1 MAKKFP
7 NIETLKVYQKG
18 GDNQDVKK
26 CPEATTDTEVNI
38 DNRERSIARA
48 NYSRA
53 DSEDKCGNCIFFDI
67 SGRMKKCMET
77 KSNNEGYCWDQEF
90 VCSSENICDMWEEG
104 GPIKSNNSSY
114 LKDESYESEYEQ
126 NKQEVEEI
134 QTTKQMPIAGQEQQQ
149 EMSPEVMQQMMA
161 QQGPPQGPPQ
171 AMAPPPQAPPQQQM
185 QPSYAYGGSLKR
197 AQQQEET
204 IEPPTILSFK
214 DWVLQDPINRQG
226 PNAHQE
232 WLTYKQSINTKPK
245 EEIDPSFGA
254 NKEAEI
260 ANIEKEL
267 IKTQVTI
274 PDCIKR
280 GGAIACGGPCGG
292 PC

>member
-171 AMAPPPQAPPQQQM
+171 AMAPPLFIQSGIVTCVLISSFSILAISASLFAPND
-185 QPSYAYGGSLKR
+185 GS
-197 AQQQEET
+197 
-204 IEPPTILSFK
+204 IS
-214 DWVLQDPINRQG
+214 
-226 PNAHQE
+226 
-232 WLTYKQSINTKPK
+232 
-245 EEIDPSFGA
+245 SFGLV
-254 NKEAEI
+254 
-260 ANIEKEL
+260 L
-267 IKTQVTI
+267 IL
-274 PDCIKR
+274 CL
-280 GGAIACGGPCGG
+280 
-292 PC
+292 